1 LGFREAKSDTSIL
14 IFSCGSKT
22 VYLPL
27 YVDNIILTTS
37 SGALLQKTIST
48 LQREFAMELRLHH
61 HFLSIIVEWWPGDL
75 FLHQHTYLKDI
86 IDHVGM
92 TGCKPCTTPV
102 DL

>member
-1 LGFREAKSDTSIL
+1 
-14 IFSCGSKT
+14 

-27 YVDNIILTTS
+27 YVDDIVLTAS
-37 SGALLQKTIST
+37 SSALLQKTIST
-48 LQREFAMELRLHH
+48 LQREFAMDLGPHH
-61 HFLSIIVEWWPGDL
+61 HYLGIIVERWPGGL

-92 TGCKPCTTPV
+92 TGCKSCTNPV